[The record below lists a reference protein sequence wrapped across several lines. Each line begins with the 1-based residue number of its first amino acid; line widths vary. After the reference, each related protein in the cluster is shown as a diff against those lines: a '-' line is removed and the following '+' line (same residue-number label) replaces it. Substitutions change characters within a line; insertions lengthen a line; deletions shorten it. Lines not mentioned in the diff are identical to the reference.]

1 MTLRPEARPLVLALA
16 DDEHL
21 VGARHTN
28 WIGLGP
34 FLEEDLAF
42 CSIAQDELG
51 HAIALYQL
59 LLDRADVDS
68 EDGARVD
75 ELALRRPD
83 ADYRSCWLAEWP
95 ADDWA
100 TALVR
105 HWLYDLA
112 EDLRWRDLVGS
123 THPELD
129 ALARRVLREEAFHLG
144 HARQLLD
151 RTMGSTA
158 EATDR
163 LTAALADLLPLV
175 PGLWE
180 PPADGDEAAAVA
192 SGIVARPSAE
202 LGHDHR
208 RAIEAQL
215 ATWGVR
221 LPLSSSGPA
230 QHGRTVRSPGFAALH
245 ASLTEV
251 IDLDP
256 VARW

>member
-1 MTLRPEARPLVLALA
+1 MTLQPAARPLVLALA

-59 LLDRADVDS
+59 LLDTD
-68 EDGARVD
+68 DGAAVD
-75 ELALRRPD
+75 GLALRRDD

-112 EDLRWRDLVGS
+112 EDLRWRNLVGS
-123 THPELD
+123 SQPELD

-163 LTAALADLLPLV
+163 LTAALAELLPLV
-175 PGLWE
+175 PGLWD
-180 PPADGDEAAAVA
+180 PPADGDEADAVA
-192 SGIVARPSAE
+192 RGVVARSSAE
-202 LGHDHR
+202 VGHDHR
-208 RAIEAQL
+208 LAVEAQL
-215 ATWGVR
+215 SDWGVR

-230 QHGRTVRSPGFAALH
+230 QHGRTVRSPGFAVLH
-245 ASLTEV
+245 AALNEV

-256 VARW
+256 AARW